1 MSVLNYFYVMIVGQ
15 SSFSFALSQIT
26 AFLLQFCALHT
37 LFLFCTEEFYLSLPS
52 CLSLVTLLDSLYSL
66 CLSLSLALSV
76 YLFISFFFL
85 PPYFCPSLSLSL
97 SLSVSFFS
105 LTLSLSLIGVL
116 NKFLLASP
124 LLRSVALLQQC
135 FLIILRVGVKE
146 KAWRREKYTRAHLP
160 LD

>member
-97 SLSVSFFS
+97 SLSVSFF
-105 LTLSLSLIGVL
+105 LSLFRYLSLECSTNFSL
-116 NKFLLASP
+116 
-124 LLRSVALLQQC
+124 LLRSCALLPS
-135 FLIILRVGVKE
+135 FSN
-146 KAWRREKYTRAHLP
+146 AS
-160 LD
+160 